1 MEFQKHNHDGFNSEK
16 IKIYN
21 VIPTYVMTTAEI
33 TNYLSR
39 KSINGDAFNVY
50 NSTTSES
57 CQYVMIN
64 NSWVKTSGG
73 SSAVCGKMYAG
84 SQQAIADAT
93 AATVNITSTT
103 SAEGITADT
112 TNKRFEITQAGFYQ
126 VIGQVSYASPVADKS
141 YNAFIYKNTTLM
153 TRMTAHSSNNDSIS
167 CVATDIMSLAVGDY
181 IYLKAGQ
188 NSGSSVNTR
197 AGDDDTYLLIH
208 KL

>member
-1 MEFQKHNHDGFNSEK
+1 MENHNHDGFNSQK
-16 IKIYN
+16 IKPYN
-21 VIPTYVMTTAEI
+21 VIPTYVMTTTEI
-33 TNYLSR
+33 TSYLSR
-39 KSINGDAFNVY
+39 PAINGESFNVY
-50 NSTTSES
+50 NSTTDES
-57 CQYVMIN
+57 SQYVMIN
-64 NSWVKTSGG
+64 NKWLKISGG
-73 SSAVCGKMYAG
+73 SATVCGKMYAG
-84 SQQAIADAT
+84 SQQAIADNT
-93 AATVNITSTT
+93 AHTINITSIA

-112 TNKRFEITQAGFYQ
+112 TNKRFKITQAGFYQ

-141 YNAFIYKNTTLM
+141 YNAYIYKNTTLM

-167 CVATDIMSLAVGDY
+167 CVVTDIMSLAVGDY